1 MKISVIGC
9 GYLGAVHAACMASL
23 GHDVIGVDID
33 ADKVATLN
41 NGDVPF
47 FEPGLLE
54 ILTESLAS
62 GRLRFAVAPAL
73 AELADVDVHFV
84 TVGTPQSAT
93 SGAADL
99 SFVESAFD
107 MILNATKDS
116 EKNPVVVGKSTV
128 PVGTAQKLAAA
139 IRPHGLTLVWN
150 PEFLRESFAVQ
161 DTLHPDRIVYGLSD
175 DPAEAARGQAALDEI
190 YASMLAADTPRLIM
204 NYPTAELVKVAANS
218 FLATKI
224 SFINAMAELCEAT
237 DGDVTQLAEALGH
250 DVRIGNQFL
259 KAGVGF
265 GGGCLPKDI
274 RAFVSRAEELGV
286 EDAVGFLR
294 EVDEINQRRRD
305 RVVDLSLAAVGG
317 AVTGK
322 KITVLGAA
330 FKPNSDDIR
339 DSPALDVALRLHDLG
354 AHVTVTDPEALHA
367 VEARYPALTTQ
378 RDTITAL
385 DDAELV
391 LLLTEWEEYKNL
403 DPQAIKTIVK
413 TPAIIDG
420 RNALDADLWKAS
432 GWSYRG
438 LGRH

>member
-33 ADKVATLN
+33 TAKIESLN
-41 NGDVPF
+41 KGDTPF
-47 FEPGLLE
+47 YEDGLKE
-54 ILTESLAS
+54 ILQQSLAS
-62 GRLRFAVAPAL
+62 GKLRFAVAPAL
-73 AELADVDVHFV
+73 EELADVDVHFV

-99 SFVESAFD
+99 SYVDSAFD
-107 MILNATKDS
+107 MILDAVQKSGKT
-116 EKNPVVVGKSTV
+116 PVVVGKSTV
-128 PVGTAQKLAAA
+128 PVGTAQKLAARIA
-139 IRPHGLTLVWN
+139 PQELTLVWN

-175 DPAEAARGQAALDEI
+175 DPAEAARGQQALDEI

-305 RVVDLSLAAVGG
+305 RVVDLSLAALNGG
-317 AVTGK
+317 ATGK

-367 VEARYPALTTQ
+367 VESRYPGLTTE
-378 RDTITAL
+378 RDTLTAL
-385 DDAELV
+385 DQADLV
-391 LLLTEWEEYKNL
+391 LLLTEWEEFKNL
-403 DPQAIKTIVK
+403 NPEHIKSIVK

-420 RNALDADLWKAS
+420 RNALDADQWKAS